1 MQVVVLPATG
11 WREAWR
17 DAARRLAGAG
27 VPPGEVA
34 WQTGAG
40 LFASDPL
47 PPAGAVTVPR
57 AFVDLADTVLC
68 HRDPE
73 RFALLYAVLWR
84 LRGDRGL
91 LENPAD
97 PLVARL
103 NGLARA
109 VRRDSHKMRAFV
121 RFREVPAAV
130 PAPLSGDGS
139 LDCGGDAPRRRF
151 AAWFEP
157 DHLIVART
165 APFFA
170 RRFADM
176 DWTILTPD
184 ERADFRDGVLTQGP
198 GAPRPDL
205 PPDAS
210 EALWATYFTN
220 IFNPARIKLAA
231 MRSEM
236 PRKYWKNLPEAREIP
251 AMLADAERRVGV
263 MRSAQATVAPVRA
276 AAISERYR
284 ADMPKAPDRID
295 SLADACRAAAHCTRC
310 DLHCHATQT
319 VWGEGPA
326 DAALMIV
333 GEQPGDHEDLSGRP
347 FVGPAGGVLDEAM
360 AAAGVAR
367 DRVWLTNAV
376 KHFKFTPR
384 GKRRLHQSPDRG
396 EIDACR
402 WWLDL
407 ERRFIQPRLIM
418 ALGGT
423 AAYALTGSKTGL
435 GRRRG
440 TVEETAAGPVMLSWH
455 PSYILRLPDAG
466 AAAEARAQLTE
477 DLAQAARLLA

>member
-1 MQVVVLPATG
+1 MQVVALPATG

-17 DAARRLAGAG
+17 DAARRLAAAR
-27 VPPGEVA
+27 VRPQDVT
-34 WQTGAG
+34 WQTGEG
-40 LFASDPL
+40 LFAPDPL
-47 PPAGAVTVPR
+47 PPAGPVTVPR
-57 AFVDLADTVLC
+57 AFVDLADAVLC

-73 RFALLYAVLWR
+73 RFALLYTALWR
-84 LRGDRGL
+84 LSGERGL
-91 LENPAD
+91 LANPAD

-103 NGLARA
+103 EALAKS

-121 RFREVPAAV
+121 RFRELP
-130 PAPLSGDGS
+130 GDG
-139 LDCGGDAPRRRF
+139 PRRRF

-157 DHLIVART
+157 DHLILARN

-184 ERADFRDGVLTQGP
+184 ERADFRDGVLTHGP

-251 AMLADAERRVGV
+251 AMLADAERRVAV
-263 MRSAQATVAPVRA
+263 MRSAQATAAPARA

-284 ADMPKAPDRID
+284 AAMPKAPDRID
-295 SLADACRAAAHCTRC
+295 SLDDACRAAAHCTRC
-310 DLHCHATQT
+310 DLYCHATQT

-333 GEQPGDHEDLSGRP
+333 GEQPGDHEDLAGRP

-360 AAAGVAR
+360 AAAGMAR

-384 GKRRLHQSPDRG
+384 GKRRLHQTPDRA
-396 EIDACR
+396 ETDACR

-407 ERRFIQPRLIM
+407 ERRFIQPRLVM

-423 AAYALTGSKTGL
+423 AAYALTGDKTGL

-440 TVEETAAGPVMLSWH
+440 RVEETATGPVMLSWH
-455 PSYILRLPDAG
+455 PSYILRLPDKG

-477 DLAQAARLLA
+477 DLAQAARLVA